1 VGEEKNG
8 ILKVLTESDQETI
21 QLGQKLGG
29 FLEAGDV
36 VALAGELGSGKT
48 WFTKGIALGLG
59 VDPDT
64 IVTSPSFSLVNEYQ
78 GRYTF
83 FHMDVYRLA
92 SLSEFLSAG
101 LEEYLYHG
109 GVVVMEWADRWP
121 EILPEQN
128 IRVEF
133 AILDDQKREITL
145 SGSHPRA
152 LKLIEAM
159 EGDIDPAA
167 TASAD
172 L

>member
-1 VGEEKNG
+1 M
-8 ILKVLTESDQETI
+8 
-21 QLGQKLGG
+21 
-29 FLEAGDV
+29 
-36 VALAGELGSGKT
+36 
-48 WFTKGIALGLG
+48 LG